1 MIIGLTGRIAA
12 GKETLTQFLRDKGF
26 VYLESS
32 KPLKDELVK
41 RDKEITRANMQDL
54 GDELRRKY
62 GAGAIMKL
70 LLEIADKDKTKN
82 YIFDSLRNA
91 GEADFLRKN
100 VKDFFLIGVDAPQ
113 RLRFERIVSRGKPSD
128 PKILEEFLEVDNR
141 DFFDE
146 KNPLGQQVGKVM
158 EKADFIIM
166 NDGDLEKSMK
176 RIKEIWR
183 EIEKKMNKIERVSIF
198 VDGRN
203 FYHSTKKFKKQNF
216 DIKFQDIVQDLVGNR
231 QLIHVYYYNALLDKE
246 QNSETYRIHNEFLD
260 ILKKIPKFKI
270 ILCDVRKTKKENG
283 DFSYEVKGDD
293 IYLAHDLLIGAFDNL
308 YDIAIIIS
316 GDADFIPVINTL
328 RKRFKKL
335 VGNGFFRRTSSY
347 KLRQSCDFSINLS
360 KIIKKL
366 NKKNQ

>member
-32 KPLKDELVK
+32 KILKDELTK
-41 RDKEITRANMQDL
+41 RGKEITRANMQDL
-54 GDELRRKY
+54 GDELREKH

-70 LLEIADKDKTKN
+70 LLEIADKDKIKN
-82 YIFDSLRNA
+82 YVFDSLRNA
-91 GEADFLRKN
+91 GESDFLSEN
-100 VKDFFLIGVDAPQ
+100 AKDFILIGVDASQ
-113 RLRFERIVSRGKPSD
+113 KLRFERIISRGKPSD
-128 PKILEEFLEVDNR
+128 PKTWEEFLEVDNR

-158 EKADFIIM
+158 ENADFIIM
-166 NDGDLEKSMK
+166 NDGSLEDSMRK
-176 RIKEIWR
+176 IEEIWG
-183 EIEKKMNKIERVSIF
+183 EIENKTNKKERVSIF
-198 VDGRN
+198 IDGRN
-203 FYHSTKKFKKQNF
+203 FYHSTRKLKEQGFS
-216 DIKFQDIVQDLVGNR
+216 IKLQDIVYYLAENR
-231 QLIHVYYYNALLDKE
+231 QLINVYYYNALLDE
-246 QNSETYRIHNEFLD
+246 EHDPETYKIHNEFLD
-260 ILKKIPKFKI
+260 ILKRILKFKV
-270 ILCDVRKTKKENG
+270 ILCDVRKTEKEDG
-283 DFSYEVKGDD
+283 GFLYEVKGDD

-328 RKRFKKL
+328 RKRFKKK

-360 KIIKKL
+360 KIIRKL
-366 NKKNQ
+366 NNKN